1 MYLDSLERKAIVIG
15 ATGLVGGLLVRS
27 LLQNPAYSRILVL
40 VRRPLNWEHPKLETI
55 RSGLGTLEDQRHLF
69 REIDDLYCC
78 LGTTIKKAGS
88 QENFR
93 QVDYHYPVQAAKLA
107 KEQDVSQMLVIS
119 SMGAAAGSRVFYSRT
134 KGEMEEALSAVGFHS
149 LHVFRPSLILGDRKE
164 NGWVSSWRL
173 MYMKFL
179 DRWMKGR
186 VDKYRAIHA
195 STIAQAMINIALVQ
209 QRGIMCIPMTSF
221 MHWEWMR
228 LRDDL

>member
-1 MYLDSLERKAIVIG
+1 MNSLERKAIVIG
-15 ATGLVGGLLVRS
+15 ATGLVGDLLVRS

-40 VRRPLNWEHPKLETI
+40 VRRPLELEHPKLEQHVVDWEH
-55 RSGLGTLEDQRHLF
+55 LEDQGHLF
-69 REIDDLYCC
+69 RGIDDLYCC

-107 KEQDVSQMLVIS
+107 KEQGVSQMLVIS

-134 KGEMEEALSAVGFHS
+134 KGEMEEALSAVGFRS

-164 NGWVSSWRL
+164 KRL
-173 MYMKFL
+173 GEQLAARTMKFL

-195 STIAQAMINIALVQ
+195 STIARAMINIALV
-209 QRGIMCIPMTSF
+209 RTKGNHVYSNDVIHALGLDES
-221 MHWEWMR
+221 
-228 LRDDL
+228 